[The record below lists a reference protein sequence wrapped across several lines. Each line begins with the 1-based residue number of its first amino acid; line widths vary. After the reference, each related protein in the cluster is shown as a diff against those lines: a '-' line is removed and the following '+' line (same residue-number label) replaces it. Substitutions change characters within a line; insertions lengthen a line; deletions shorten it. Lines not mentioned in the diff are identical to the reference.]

1 MPSTTH
7 IYEDS
12 APYAIQHTEVTT
24 TMEIY
29 NAALANATT
38 VIFVVIDG
46 FIISCWYSKYANTIL
61 CKHVGVYNWSSHK

>member
-24 TMEIY
+24 TTEIY
-29 NAALANATT
+29 NAALAKATT

-46 FIISCWYSKYANTIL
+46 FIISC
-61 CKHVGVYNWSSHK
+61 